1 MTKEIKD
8 QGWRK
13 VQKSGGASTIRPRL
27 SQTLCESP
35 TLFNLENSG
44 GRASGS
50 PAPPSSAG
58 PEDAIL
64 PDCGESSSSE
74 ESFLWSLPFPPFLS
88 LQKMD
93 KKKYQSQHEYH
104 TLH

>member
-1 MTKEIKD
+1 MPSGIQWRIIFLWEENWVLYQDMTKEIK
-8 QGWRK
+8 
-13 VQKSGGASTIRPRL
+13 
-27 SQTLCESP
+27 
-35 TLFNLENSG
+35 
-44 GRASGS
+44 
-50 PAPPSSAG
+50 
-58 PEDAIL
+58 DAIL

-104 TLH
+104 TLHWGTIVLAPVNFVKTI